1 MLGFDS
7 PIVLVVVAFA
17 FLLAGFV
24 KGTIGMGL
32 PTVAMGVLGVVMPPA
47 QAASLLIV
55 PSLATNV
62 WQLAAGPAFGALVRR
77 LRGMLLGV
85 CLGVWATSGVLT
97 GGNARLAA
105 FALGVVLVVYA
116 CTGLA
121 SLQLPA
127 PAHREAWLSPIVGA
141 VTGAVLGAT
150 GIFVIPAVPYLH
162 ALGLEKEELIQAL
175 GLSFTVSTIALGLS
189 LLGGGLLGGAAAG
202 ASLVALMVAIV
213 GMFVG
218 QRVRLRF
225 SAATF
230 RRCFFLG
237 LLALGAYL
245 AYRNSP

>member
-1 MLGFDS
+1 M
-7 PIVLVVVAFA
+7 
-17 FLLAGFV
+17 
-24 KGTIGMGL
+24 
-32 PTVAMGVLGVVMPPA
+32 
-47 QAASLLIV
+47 
-55 PSLATNV
+55 
-62 WQLAAGPAFGALVRR
+62 
-77 LRGMLLGV
+77 
-85 CLGVWATSGVLT
+85 
-97 GGNARLAA
+97 
-105 FALGVVLVVYA
+105 
-116 CTGLA
+116 
-121 SLQLPA
+121 PA

-202 ASLVALMVAIV
+202 ASLVALVVAIV